1 MARIV
6 SVSTDARIALTD
18 GWTLA
23 LSPPDACAGPAEAAA
38 LDDWIPA
45 IVPGT
50 VAAALEA
57 AGRFSRAA
65 PTPLTGVD
73 VWYRVRP
80 GVEGRFSLAF
90 EGLATLAEVFVDAV
104 PVLASR
110 SMFVPAAV
118 DVDLQ
123 ATSEIAIVFRA
134 LGPALSAKGPRARW
148 RPQMIPA
155 QGLRL
160 VRTSLLGHM
169 PGWCPEIHP
178 VGPYRP
184 VTLTRRGPVAIRDLS
199 VATRLEGR
207 AGILDLSCVLEGADT
222 VTLVCGD
229 TAATGAVGPDGRLA
243 MQLRLDPV
251 RPWWPHTHG
260 TPHLYPLALDAGPAR
275 IELGTVG
282 FRTLAVDR
290 GADGE
295 GFALRVNGEPVFC
308 RGAVWTTPDI
318 VRLPGDRDAYA
329 AFVDLAAEAGM
340 TMLRI
345 PGVGTYETA
354 AFFDLCDERGV
365 LVWQDFMFAN
375 FDYPAAD
382 AAFVAA
388 AVAEA
393 EALLGAVQAAPSLAV
408 LCGGSE
414 VYQQAAMFG
423 LPPGAARS
431 PLYETV
437 LKGVAADRR
446 PDVPYVPNAPCGGAL
461 PFVPGRGIA
470 HYYGVGAYGRGLDD
484 LRRANVRFAAECLA
498 FSNVPAAAT
507 LEAHL
512 PRPAVHHPAWKAAVP
527 RDLAASWDFEDV
539 RDSYLG
545 LLYDIDPARLRRED
559 PARYLDLSR
568 RVTGAVMEAAFAEWR
583 RPGSGCG
590 GALVFTLMDLT
601 PGAGWGVIDATG
613 RPKPAWFAL
622 KRAFRPV
629 QVALTDEGTNGL
641 AIHLVNETDA
651 ALDTAVEIACLRD
664 GAVPV
669 VTRSAPV
676 PLAPR
681 ESRTLDAFA
690 LIGAFFDVTYAYR
703 FGPPAHD
710 VTVVRLRDAATGT
723 VLADAYHRP
732 GGVAPVRTGPVTA
745 AARLDLDGRP
755 PRLLLSVDRHVEGLT
770 VDAPGWRP
778 SDDDFAWAPGAEKA
792 IDLAPTGPDAGER
805 PRGAVRI
812 GTGATLV
819 SF

>member
-6 SVSTDARIALTD
+6 SVSTDTRIDLTD

-23 LSPPDACAGPAEAAA
+23 LSPPGACAGPAEAAA

-57 AGRFSRAA
+57 AGRFSHAA

-73 VWYRVRP
+73 AWYRVRP
-80 GVEGRFSLAF
+80 GVAGRFSLAF
-90 EGLATLAEVFVDAV
+90 AGLATLAEVFVDGV
-104 PVLASR
+104 PVLTSR

-118 DVDLQ
+118 DVAL
-123 ATSEIAIVFRA
+123 AAGSEIAVVFRA
-134 LGPALSAKGPRARW
+134 LGPAIAARGPRARW
-148 RPQMIPA
+148 RPPMVPA

-184 VTLTRRGPVAIRDLS
+184 VTLTRRGPVAIRDLR
-199 VATRLEGR
+199 VATRLDGS
-207 AGILDLSCVLEGADT
+207 AGVLDLSCTVEGAASA
-222 VTLVCGD
+222 TLTCGEA
-229 TAATGAVGPDGRLA
+229 TAIGTVGPDGRLA
-243 MQLRLDPV
+243 VSLRLDPV

-260 TPHLYPLALDAGPAR
+260 TPHLYGLRMEAGPAR
-275 IELGTVG
+275 IDFGTVG
-282 FRTLAVDR
+282 FRTLTVDR

-295 GFALRVNGEPVFC
+295 GFGLRVNGEPVFC

-318 VRLPGDRDAYA
+318 VRLPGDRAAYA
-329 AFVDLAAEAGM
+329 PFIDLAAEAGM
-340 TMLRI
+340 TMLRV
-345 PGVGTYETA
+345 PGVATYETA
-354 AFFDLCDERGV
+354 DFFDLCDERGI

-382 AAFVAA
+382 EAFRAA

-393 EALLGAVQAAPSLAV
+393 ETLLDDLQATPSLAV

-423 LPPGAARS
+423 LPPAAALS

-437 LKGVAADRR
+437 LRDVAADRR
-446 PDVPYVPNAPCGGAL
+446 PDAPYVPNAPCGGAL

-470 HYYGVGAYGRGLDD
+470 SYYGVGAYGRGLDD

-498 FSNVPAAAT
+498 FSNVPAPAT

-539 RDSYLG
+539 RDTYLG
-545 LLYDIDPARLRRED
+545 LLHGVDPARLRRED

-590 GALVFTLMDLT
+590 GALVFTLMDLV
-601 PGAGWGVIDATG
+601 PGAGWGVIDSTG
-613 RPKPAWFAL
+613 LPKPAYHAL

-641 AIHLVNETDA
+641 AIHLVNETAA
-651 ALDTAVEIACLRD
+651 ALDTVVEIACLAD

-669 VTRSAPV
+669 LSRRQPA

-703 FGPPAHD
+703 FGPRAHD
-710 VTVVRLRDAATGT
+710 VTVVRLRDAATGA

-732 GGVAPVRTGPVTA
+732 GTDTSAPGRATA
-745 AARLDLDGRP
+745 TARLETLNGAV
-755 PRLLLSVDRHVEGLT
+755 RLVLSVDRYQEGLT
-770 VDAPGWRP
+770 VEAPGWRA
-778 SDDDFAWAPGAEKA
+778 DDDGFALAPGADKIVA
-792 IDLAPTGPDAGER
+792 LTPTGAAAGP
-805 PRGAVRI
+805 PRGSVRL
-812 GTGATLV
+812 GTGTALV
-819 SF
+819 GF